1 MGWFVFAIIF
11 GVLAV
16 IAFVIAAGISGSIR
30 KEVAGTYSGGMDE
43 DELRIARGWTI
54 FGGVILLALGGLF
67 MIFSTVYT
75 QGVGEAKVIINLD
88 GTVAGSDLD
97 PGFGTKA
104 PWQDAADFDLFSQ
117 EVLYA
122 GGDTAPSYSGGQ
134 VNGKEVTVSVGGI
147 NGGSTQANV
156 DISIVYSLDADEV
169 EAIYKKYKSQER
181 FTKQVVEK
189 TILSVVRQ
197 VPSDYTAIE
206 FRGGGRAESADKM
219 LDILNDKLNA
229 NGISIDFVNI
239 QDIRYSDTVQA
250 ALNEVENAN
259 QAIQKAEAEQRRI
272 EVEAQTRVIEAQGL
286 ADAAVAKAQGDAEA
300 NAILTQSLTPEV
312 LQQRYIDALA
322 KGGTIYVVPEGS
334 QPLVNVGQR

>member
-1 MGWFVFAIIF
+1 MGWFIVAII
-11 GVLAV
+11 VIALAV
-16 IAFVIAAGISGSIR
+16 VAFVIAAGFGNALR
-30 KEVAGTYSGGMDE
+30 RERAGTYTGSSDE
-43 DELRIARGWTI
+43 DD
-54 FGGVILLALGGLF
+54 LALGRTWAVIIGVVLSLLAGLF
-67 MIFSTVYT
+67 LIFSTVYS
-75 QGVGEAKVIINLD
+75 QGVGEAKVIVNLD

-156 DISIVYSLDADEV
+156 DISVVYSLDAEAV
-169 EAIYKKYKSQER
+169 EGIYKKYKSQER

-189 TILSVVRQ
+189 TILSVIRQ

-219 LDILNDKLNA
+219 LSLLNSKLEKQ
-229 NGISIDFVNI
+229 GITVDFVNI
-239 QDIRYSDTVQA
+239 QDIRYSDTVQQ

-259 QAIQKAEAEQRRI
+259 QAVQKAEAEQRQR
-272 EVEAQTRVIEAQGL
+272 EVEAETLVIQAQGQ
-286 ADAAVAKAQGDAEA
+286 ADAAVAKAQGEAEA
-300 NAILTQSLTPEV
+300 NRILNESLTPTV
-312 LQQRYIDALA
+312 LQQRYIDALTA
-322 KGGTIYVVPEGS
+322 GQSKWVVPNDANIFLNA
-334 QPLVNVGQR
+334 Q